1 MGRLTV
7 IKTLDDGPPYRGVV
21 PLVDGGIAA
30 DLAEYF
36 VSSEQTPTAVRIGE
50 FVGPDGIRACGG
62 VMVQALP
69 DCDDIALERVI
80 QRLDALPPIG
90 TLYEEGVGPSALLDR
105 LFDNFEP
112 LASYPVKTQCNCTR
126 ENFARRL
133 VALGDSEIF
142 SRRMKVRVECHFAK
156 AIRLTLNKSRSSL
169 RGTTLF
175 PR

>member
-1 MGRLTV
+1 
-7 IKTLDDGPPYRGVV
+7 
-21 PLVDGGIAA
+21 
-30 DLAEYF
+30 
-36 VSSEQTPTAVRIGE
+36 
-50 FVGPDGIRACGG
+50 
-62 VMVQALP
+62 MVQALP

-133 VALGDSEIF
+133 VALGDSTLKSLVEEDEE
-142 SRRMKVRVECHFAK
+142 VRVDVTFAE
-156 AIRLTLNKSRSSL
+156 ANTFLTLNKSL
-169 RGTTLF
+169 LF
-175 PR
+175 FTGHDSISPMNPDEK